1 MVQFLYARISIAFSP
16 AKYRNEYISFLTYIS
31 TYIYIYM
38 YILCVIY
45 KIYIYIYLKRLYAC

>member
-1 MVQFLYARISIAFSP
+1 MVKFLYAMISIAFSP

>member
-1 MVQFLYARISIAFSP
+1 MVQFLYAMISIAFSP